1 MSVKLTKQKKPMSV
15 HLLHGEHKD
24 GSSDVLD
31 AFSTLEKAERAFRAA
46 EKAHEDSPYWGY
58 DSYSISEHKIL

>member
-1 MSVKLTKQKKPMSV
+1 MSVKLTKQKEPRSV
-15 HLLHGEHKD
+15 HLLHGEHKS
-24 GSSDVLD
+24 GESDVLD
-31 AFSTLEKAERAFRAA
+31 VFSTLEKAEKALRAT

>member
-1 MSVKLTKQKKPMSV
+1 MSV

-24 GSSDVLD
+24 GRSDVLD
-31 AFSTLEKAERAFRAA
+31 AFSTLEKAEKALWAA
-46 EKAHEDSPYWGY
+46 ERSHEDSAYWGY